1 MTQEFTFAY
10 QPIVDVELRRVV
22 SFEALVRG
30 PNNEPAGWVLAQ
42 HTGEALRAFDLEAR
56 RRAIDLALTLNLPC
70 YINLNLLPNTAQTT
84 GESAFMSTV
93 AMAMARGLDPARLV
107 FEVSESE
114 AIAHFDRFVA
124 QANLC
129 RELGVQFAID
139 DFGAGY
145 AGLNLL
151 ADFQPDTLKLDM
163 SLVRDVESK
172 GPRQAIVR
180 GVIRTCQD
188 LGIDIVAEGVESL
201 GEYGWLRCEGITLYQ
216 GYLFARP
223 AFRALPEVR
232 FPD

>member
-93 AMAMARGLDPARLV
+93 SMAMARGLHPARLV

-201 GEYGWLRCEGITLYQ
+201 GEYGWLRCEGISLYQ

>member
-1 MTQEFTFAY
+1 MANAFTFAF
-10 QPIVDVELRRVV
+10 QPIVDVAKRRVV

-30 PNNEPAGWVLAQ
+30 PNNEAAGWVLSQ
-42 HTGEALRAFDLEAR
+42 YSGEALRAFDMEAR
-56 RRAIDLALTLNLPC
+56 QSAIDLAVRLALPC
-70 YINLNLLPNTAQTT
+70 YISLNLLPDSARTT

-93 AMAMARGLDPARLV
+93 AMAKARGLDPARLV
-107 FEVSESE
+107 LEVSENE
-114 AIAHFDRFVA
+114 TIAHFDSFLSL
-124 QANLC
+124 ANLC
-129 RELGVQFAID
+129 RAMGVQFAID

-151 ADFQPDTLKLDM
+151 AEFPPDTLKLDM
-163 SLVRDVESK
+163 SLVRNIDSK

-180 GVIRTCQD
+180 GVIRTCED

-201 GEYGWLRCEGITLYQ
+201 GEYGWLRDEGITLYQ

-223 AFRALPEVR
+223 GFKVLPEVH